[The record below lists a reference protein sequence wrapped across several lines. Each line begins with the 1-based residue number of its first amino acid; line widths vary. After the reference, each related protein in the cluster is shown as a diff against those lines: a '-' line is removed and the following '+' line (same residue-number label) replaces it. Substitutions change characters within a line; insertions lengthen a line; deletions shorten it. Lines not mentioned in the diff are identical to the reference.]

1 MSNFQQI
8 TNSKL
13 DEVKTKID
21 NLPATI
27 SSFDTHE
34 SKTSAQHLSE
44 IKNAS
49 VRGINNLSGVG
60 DGSENHCSV
69 ALGYD
74 RSAGQARAVLVDAS
88 GRQSI
93 DVNSA
98 TISDLTSLFN
108 ASVSDINNLDQ
119 VGDGSSS
126 HKSVALGYDRSGGKG
141 RALLVDSS
149 GRLKTSA
156 MGNTEADG
164 SGTHTHL
171 HTDATGNVLTQ
182 VVNTINVSPS
192 NSANGQHSSQSDAFA
207 VQLYGRTN
215 ISDETTGTPLLVD
228 NQGHLQCDIISG
240 GGGGGGGDASSANQS
255 TMITHLSEI
264 EGAVETIEGCV
275 SGSELQVDI
284 VSQPAKTNTFVDQDT
299 SVLAP
304 VAPAT
309 QRITEG
315 ANIDL
320 QSTREVSVTLVTSS
334 ADAQADVNAQLEFS
348 HDGTTFFTDHTGAS
362 SLWALSSDIQGVS
375 RGLYI
380 LSLTFNPTA
389 PKARYMRVIYNHSD
403 NSGSDISITAR
414 IVQHSL

>member
-8 TNSKL
+8 TNTKLEEVKSKL
-13 DEVKTKID
+13 DG
-21 NLPATI
+21 LPASI

-49 VRGINNLSGVG
+49 VRGINNTGGIG
-60 DGSENHCSV
+60 DGSENHTSV

-74 RSAGQARAVLVDAS
+74 RTGGQARALLVDAS
-88 GRQSI
+88 GRQSV

-141 RALLVDSS
+141 RALLVDGS

-164 SGTHTHL
+164 TGTHTHL

-182 VVNTINVSPS
+182 VVNTINVAPADSL
-192 NSANGQHSSQSDAFA
+192 NSGTQNDPTNSVAVGLRARQTIGDASTETFLKCDASGVLQVSSS
-207 VQLYGRTN
+207 
-215 ISDETTGTPLLVD
+215 
-228 NQGHLQCDIISG
+228 
-240 GGGGGGGDASSANQS
+240 GGGGGDASSANQS

-264 EGAVETIEGCV
+264 EGAVETLEGCV
-275 SGSELQVDI
+275 SGSEVQVDI
-284 VSQPAKTNTFVDQDT
+284 VSQPAKTHTFDQQT
-299 SVLAP
+299 TNVLVP
-304 VAPAT
+304 TGGDT

-320 QSTREVSVTLVTSS
+320 QSTKEVSVTLVTTS
-334 ADAQADVNAQLEFS
+334 ADAQADINAQLEFS
-348 HDGTTFFTDHTGAS
+348 HDGSTFFTDHTGAS
-362 SLWALSSDIQGVS
+362 SIWALSSDIQGVS

-380 LSLTFNPTA
+380 YEVSGLTPMK
-389 PKARYMRVIYNHSD
+389 PRARYMRVIYNHMD
-403 NSGSDISITAR
+403 NSGSNISVTAR
-414 IVQHSL
+414 IVQHAI